1 MDAKQLL
8 DMITVEQILILMN
21 DFNIPYRENGSA
33 DAIQFQTVCHGG
45 DSHKLYFYLESK
57 TFYCYTNCGSMNI
70 IELVQKLRDCS
81 FGEAVGFLTR
91 RFGFTNNIFK
101 EGFEDEIIEEFDFE
115 LDMLK
120 KYKEYLDNPKSEQ
133 VKELEK
139 LDDKLLNH
147 FNDIYHKS
155 FINDGISIRTM
166 KKYEIKLD
174 IYEYRIIIPHRNEDG
189 DLIAIRCRNLDE
201 DLVNRGMKYTP
212 IYMDGKFLSAPTSR
226 YLYGLDKNKE
236 SIKAMRKVILLESEK
251 SVMQLDTMLNDKNF
265 SVALSSSSLS
275 KHQVNMLIDLG
286 VEEVIVALDKEYEEY
301 GTEQEKMY
309 ARKIRKSIID
319 KLSSFFK
326 VSVIWDTKNLIG
338 FKESPTD
345 RGFEVFNE
353 LYKNRIVI

>member
-8 DMITVEQILILMN
+8 DLITANDILTLMSE
-21 DFNIPYRENGSA
+21 FNIPYRTNNNPNE
-33 DAIQFQTVCHGG
+33 ILFQTVCHGG
-45 DSHKLYFYLESK
+45 DSHKLYFYIESK
-57 TFYCYTNCGSMNI
+57 TFHCYTNCGTMNI
-70 IELVQKLRDCS
+70 IDLVQKIKGYDFS
-81 FGEAVGFLTR
+81 SAISFLTV
-91 RFGFTNNIFK
+91 RFNLGFK
-101 EGFEDEIIEEFDFE
+101 EGFDDDAEVTNSDFDLDIINRYNEYISVKGKEEPKPLEVLDENI
-115 LDMLK
+115 
-120 KYKEYLDNPKSEQ
+120 
-133 VKELEK
+133 
-139 LDDKLLNH
+139 LNK
-147 FNDIYHKS
+147 FNNLYHKS
-155 FINDGISIRTM
+155 FINDGISIKTM
-166 KKYEIKLD
+166 KKYDIKLD
-174 IYEYRIIIPHRNEDG
+174 IYDYRIIIPHRDSEGN
-189 DLIAIRCRNLDE
+189 LIAIRSRNLDE
-201 DLVNRGMKYTP
+201 ELVEKGLKYTP
-212 IYMDGKFLSAPTSR
+212 IYIDGKFLSAPISR
-226 YLYGLDKNKE
+226 YLYGLDKNKDI
-236 SIKAMRKVILLESEK
+236 IKSMRKIILFESEK